1 MVFVRTSLQILKEQ
15 GHSVSS
21 QKVSIKGPFS
31 KILSGQMGY
40 KTFRDNSTWENLLR
54 GCSTY
59 EINDQMTLKVGGGGG
74 LK

>member
-1 MVFVRTSLQILKEQ
+1 
-15 GHSVSS
+15 
-21 QKVSIKGPFS
+21 
-31 KILSGQMGY
+31 MGY